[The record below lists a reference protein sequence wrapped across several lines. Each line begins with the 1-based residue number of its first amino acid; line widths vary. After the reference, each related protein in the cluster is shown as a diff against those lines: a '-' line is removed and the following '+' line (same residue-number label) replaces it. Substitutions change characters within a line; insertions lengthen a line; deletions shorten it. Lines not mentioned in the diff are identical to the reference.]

1 MPKKIL
7 VIDDDPKMLVLEK
20 TILVQGGFAVET
32 ASDGVEGLEKLQVG
46 RYDGIVLD
54 VMMPRMDGYETAKQI
69 KKLEEHKTTP
79 IVMVTASIER
89 SAMTQG
95 IAFRRRRFHEQAV
108 YRQEISRS
116 DSDDYS
122 LGPIL

>member
-32 ASDGVEGLEKLQVG
+32 ASDGIEGLEKLQAG
-46 RYDGIVLD
+46 PYDGIVLD
-54 VMMPRMDGYETAKQI
+54 VMMPRMDGYETAKRI
-69 KKLEEHKTTP
+69 KKLDEHKTTP

-89 SAMTQG
+89 SALPQG
-95 IAFRRRRFHEQAV
+95 FRSGAVAFMNKPFTAKKFLTVIQTIIR
-108 YRQEISRS
+108 
-116 DSDDYS
+116 
-122 LGPIL
+122 

>member
-7 VIDDDPKMLVLEK
+7 VIDDDPRMLVLEK
-20 TILVQGGFAVET
+20 TILAQGGFAVET
-32 ASDGVEGLEKLQVG
+32 ALDGMEGLEKLQAG

-69 KKLEEHKTTP
+69 RKLEEHKTTP
-79 IVMVTASIER
+79 IVMVTASTER

-95 IAFRRRRFHEQAV
+95 FHSGVVVFMNKPFIAKKFLIMIQTIVR
-108 YRQEISRS
+108 
-116 DSDDYS
+116 
-122 LGPIL
+122 

>member
-32 ASDGVEGLEKLQVG
+32 ASDGVEGLEKLQTG
-46 RYDGIVLD
+46 CYDSILLD
-54 VMMPRMDGYETAKQI
+54 VMMPLMDCYETAKQI
-69 KKLEEHKTTP
+69 KKLEEHKTTR
-79 IVMVTASIER
+79 IVMVTATLER

-95 IAFRRRRFHEQAV
+95 FRSGAV
-108 YRQEISRS
+108 VFMNKPFTAKKFLTGVQTIIR
-116 DSDDYS
+116 
-122 LGPIL
+122 

>member
-1 MPKKIL
+1 MT
-7 VIDDDPKMLVLEK
+7 LVLEE

-32 ASDGVEGLEKLQVG
+32 ASDRVEGLEKLQTG

-69 KKLEEHKTTP
+69 KRLEEHKRT
-79 IVMVTASIER
+79 IVMVTASVER

-95 IAFRRRRFHEQAV
+95 FHSGAV
-108 YRQEISRS
+108 VFMNKPFTAKKFLTVIQTIIR
-116 DSDDYS
+116 
-122 LGPIL
+122 